1 MSLSSLGRL
10 ASWMLLLAL
19 PALLARAEVT
29 DAESLPPPKIEMAE
43 PGSGVADAMAV
54 PESLKPWVPW
64 VLEQGPNGL
73 DRRACP
79 LDARGVN
86 RLCAWPGLLTLE
98 LDAGGGRFEQVWE
111 LKAEDWVALPGD
123 VESWPQDVRADETP
137 LPVVARAGRP
147 SARLPAGRHRLTGR
161 FQWHERPESLPLP
174 PETGLLTLAL
184 DGRAPITP
192 RLDQDARLW
201 LRDPGQTRADGEGD
215 GLRLEVYRRLDD
227 DLPLRVLTRL
237 ELEVSGRAR
246 EIQLGPVLLPD
257 GIPSNVTSP
266 LPTRLEPDGTL
277 RVQVRP
283 GRWVLEVASYHPGD
297 VTQLARPTTLA
308 APWPEREVWAF
319 AAQPERR
326 RVELSGLEMLDPS
339 QTGLPGDWARLPV
352 YAATPGAVLILTE
365 QGRGDTDPEP
375 DRLRLA
381 RKIWLDFDGQGYSAR
396 DRLSGDLTR
405 SWRLEAAPGLDL
417 GQARVDDEPVLIT
430 RLDADSPPGVEVRR
444 GRLDLIADS
453 RLDSTSDWIPASGWS
468 LALDGATSRLHL
480 PPGWDLLAVSGVDNR
495 PDTWLT
501 RWTLLDLFLVLI
513 LALGVGR
520 LWGAGWGAL
529 ALLTLALTWLE
540 PGAPRLVWLHLLA
553 AAALLRLLPDQSES
567 RGLARWRTFVRWYQR
582 LAVLALLAIGLPFL
596 VTEIR
601 SGLYPQLAQPYWT
614 STGGV
619 VGARMQAPAP
629 SFAFDEAL
637 SDAEMLS
644 APAEPELARREG
656 KARLQSSLA
665 RPVAPPPPLER
676 LDPKALVQT
685 GPGIPDWQWRQVD
698 LSWTGPVGP
707 NDGARLWW
715 LTPGWRLVLAFV
727 VGLLLLA
734 LGLRLSDLKLS
745 GANLKQHWQTR
756 VNAKAPLLALA
767 LILGATLAP
776 RPALAADFPNP
787 VLLEELR
794 TRLLAPP
801 ECLPECLTLSSLALR
816 AEPERLTLDLTLDA
830 ATAMA
835 AAVLDARSG
844 WSPSTVVLN
853 GVVLDRLRR
862 DADGRLLV
870 PLAVGRHRLQLT
882 GALGAETRIDL
893 PLALEPRRVEII
905 DADGWRVEGLRA
917 NGRPG
922 RQIQLI
928 RLASAE
934 SEGEQPLTQ
943 DALPPLLLVERRL
956 EFGLDWR
963 VETLVRRLSA
973 PEFPALVPVPL
984 LPGESVQTAALQVEG
999 GQVRA
1004 ALAPGQTELRWT
1016 SSLKPVAE
1024 LELTAS
1030 TDPRLTESWWLDLSP
1045 IWHLDAMDLAP
1056 IHHRGQG
1063 ERWLPHWRPLPGEQL
1078 RLQISRPEG
1087 VPGPTL
1093 TLDRVDVQVEP
1104 GRRGTDTTLTL
1115 TARSTQG
1122 GVYRLQ
1128 LPDGAETRTLSVD
1141 GRTLPLPSGQRTQ
1154 VELPLVPGTQEMRV
1168 GWRLESPLTARFSPA
1183 SPDLGLAAVNLTQ
1196 RLRLPDDRWVLFAW
1210 GPGIGPAVLFWGLFV
1225 VLAGLA
1231 LVLGRVRL
1239 TPLRW
1244 YDWLLLGLGLALSEV
1259 WVALLI
1265 GGWLFALGWRQ
1276 RLNVATLTWWRFDL
1290 LQVGLVLFTLL
1301 ALSALIGAVQQGLLG
1316 HPEMWIRGHGS
1327 SATLLNW
1334 YQDRGGPRLPEVWVV
1349 SVPLWIYRALMLV
1362 WALWLAVRLLDW
1374 LRWGWQ
1380 GFARPSPWLDRPKPG
1395 AGPDPES
1402 EPLRLD
1408 GYDRGDVAER

>member
-1 MSLSSLGRL
+1 MSGSSPGRF
-10 ASWMLLLAL
+10 AVWMVLLVLAL
-19 PALLARAEVT
+19 PLARAEAQT
-29 DAESLPPPKIEMAE
+29 LFQPAESTTRSGSDESTRIAIPK
-43 PGSGVADAMAV
+43 
-54 PESLKPWVPW
+54 SLEPWVPW
-64 VLEQGPNGL
+64 VLEQGPNGR

-86 RLCAWPGLLTLE
+86 RLCAWPGLLQLE

-111 LKAEDWVALPGD
+111 LKAEDWIALPGD
-123 VESWPQDVRADETP
+123 VDLWPQDVRADDVP
-137 LPVVARAGRP
+137 LPVVARDGRL
-147 SARLPAGRHRLTGR
+147 AAQLPAGRHRLTGR
-161 FQWHERPESLPLP
+161 FQWRERPESLPLP

-184 DGRAPITP
+184 DGRAPISP
-192 RLDQDARLW
+192 RLDRDARLW

-215 GLRLEVYRRLDD
+215 RLRLEVYRRLDD

-246 EIQLGPVLLPD
+246 EIQLGPVLLPA
-257 GIPSNVTSP
+257 GIPSNVVSP
-266 LPTRLEPDGTL
+266 LPTRLESDGTL

-283 GRWVLEVASYHPGD
+283 GRWVLEVASHHPGA
-297 VTQLARPTTLA
+297 VTRLARPTDLT

-326 RVELSGLEMLDPS
+326 RVDLSGLERLDPS

-352 YAATPGAVLILTE
+352 YAAGPGAVLTFTE

-381 RKIWLDFDGQGYSAR
+381 REIWLDFDGQGYSAR
-396 DRLSGDLTR
+396 DRLDGDLTR

-430 RLDADSPPGVEVRR
+430 RLDADAPPGVEVRR
-444 GRLDLIADS
+444 GRLDLVADS
-453 RLDSTSDWIPASGWS
+453 RLGAKSDWIPASGWS
-468 LALDGATSRLHL
+468 LVLDGATSRLHL
-480 PPGWDLLAVSGVDNR
+480 PPGWDLLAVSGVDNH

-520 LWGAGWGAL
+520 LWGLGWGAL
-529 ALLTLALTWLE
+529 ALVTLALTWLE

-553 AAALLRLLPDQSES
+553 ATALLRLLPDQSES
-567 RGLARWRTFVRWYQR
+567 RGLARWRTFVLWYRR

-596 VTEIR
+596 VSEVR
-601 SGLYPQLAQPYWT
+601 SGLYPQLAQPYWS

-619 VGARMQAPAP
+619 AGARAPAP
-629 SFAFDEAL
+629 TFAFEKTL
-637 SDAEMLS
+637 TESDALL
-644 APAEPELARREG
+644 PQAEPEPARREG
-656 KARLQSSLA
+656 KVYAPASLA
-665 RPVAPPPPLER
+665 SPAAPPPPLER

-715 LTPGWRLVLAFV
+715 LTPGWRLVLVFV
-727 VGLLLLA
+727 AGLLLVA
-734 LGLRLSDLKLS
+734 LGLRLSDLSLS
-745 GANLKQHWQTR
+745 GVDLKQRLQSKFR
-756 VNAKAPLLALA
+756 AGAPLTLLALA
-767 LILGATLAP
+767 LMLGVALTP
-776 RPALAADFPNP
+776 RPALAADFPSP
-787 VLLEELR
+787 ALLDELR

-801 ECLPECLTLSSLALR
+801 ECLPECLTLAGLVLR

-835 AAVLDARSG
+835 AEILDARSG
-844 WSPSTVVLN
+844 WSPSSVVLD
-853 GVVLDRLRR
+853 GVVLERLRR
-862 DADGRLLV
+862 DGDGRLLI
-870 PLAVGRHRLQLT
+870 PLDPGRHRLQLT

-893 PLALEPRRVEII
+893 PLALDPRRVEVVA
-905 DADGWRVEGLRA
+905 ADGWRVEGIRTD
-917 NGRPG
+917 GRPG

-934 SEGEQPLTQ
+934 SEGERPLTQ
-943 DALPPLLLVERRL
+943 DALPPLLLIERRL
-956 EFGLDWR
+956 AFGLDWR
-963 VETLVRRLSA
+963 VETRVSRLSA

-999 GQVRA
+999 GQVRV

-1024 LELTAS
+1024 LELTAG

-1045 IWHLDAMDLAP
+1045 IWHLDSMDLAP
-1056 IHHRGQG
+1056 VHHRGQG
-1063 ERWLPHWRPLPGEQL
+1063 ERWLPHWRPLPGESL
-1078 RLQISRPEG
+1078 RLRISRPEG

-1128 LPDGAETRTLSVD
+1128 LPEGAETRTLSID
-1141 GRTLPLPSGQRTQ
+1141 GRTLPLPSGQASQ
-1154 VELPLVPGTQEMRV
+1154 IELPLVPGTQEMLV
-1168 GWRLESPLTARFSPA
+1168 GWRLESPLTPSFSPA
-1183 SPDLGLAAVNLTQ
+1183 SPDLGQTAVNITQ
-1196 RLRLPDDRWVLFAW
+1196 RLHLPDDRWVLFAW

-1225 VLAGLA
+1225 VLVGVA

-1265 GGWLFALGWRQ
+1265 GGWLFALGWRG
-1276 RLNVATLTWWRFDL
+1276 RLNTAGVLWWRFNL
-1290 LQVGLVLFTLL
+1290 FQFGLVLFTLL

-1334 YQDRGGPRLPEVWVV
+1334 YQDRGGPRLPEVWVI
-1349 SVPLWIYRALMLV
+1349 SVPLWVYRALMLA

-1380 GFARPSPWLDRPKPG
+1380 GFAHPSPWLDRPKSG

-1408 GYDRGDVAER
+1408 GYGRGDVAGRG